1 MNLDRALHHLPMPAA
16 LTSAIGDGAW
26 LVTAANAAFTAAFG
40 RHARIEGAD
49 LRRVLDAPFDG
60 VTAAEAEDVVEL
72 PGSRTEANCTRHPVA
87 VTVVPLKLRDP
98 ARSHVVYVRDWST
111 QEVEERVL
119 KAHEW
124 FRSVYRLTP
133 DINFFLDREG
143 RLTEINPA
151 GERALGFSRAD
162 LMRGGYE
169 QRVHESQLPL
179 AKGIFARLLER
190 EAQRFELA
198 LTHSDGQVR
207 DLDMLA
213 FPIVDQ
219 DTVTAVF
226 VQARDITERKAADR
240 RLQDSQ
246 QRYRALFEHHVD
258 SVVSFDIDGSY
269 EYLNPATEALT
280 GFSADVLRKL
290 TAFQL
295 VLPELREDAHREF
308 ARASAGETR
317 QYETAMRNRAGDVV
331 DLHIT
336 LIPIV
341 IDGETRGIHCVA
353 KNITEQKRLER
364 ELSAMAFTD
373 ALTGLGNRNA
383 AADDIARRV
392 AEGRPFAVIAMDL
405 DRLKSVNDTW
415 GRDTG
420 DMLLTSIAQRLTHRL
435 AGRATVYRY
444 AGDEFVLTLDSG
456 DPHHAT
462 STAEDLREMVRTP
475 LMLGEHEV
483 TISATIGISI
493 YPDDGYDAETQMRN
507 VETALYGAK
516 RRGLNQVALYRSV
529 ATPDDE
535 RRVQIELELRRAL
548 QRDEL
553 SVVYQPQ
560 VSLETGELHGAEA
573 LMRWNSATL
582 GAVPPDTFIPV
593 AEDTGLI
600 GEMGRW
606 VIETACR
613 QLAAWAGRGW
623 DITVSV
629 NISMSQF
636 DDDGF
641 VEHLRHTLEATGVDP
656 HMLVLEI
663 TESIASRVDIA
674 VARLH
679 QLRDLG
685 VQIAIDDFGT
695 GYSSLQ
701 YLRDFPLDYLKI
713 DRCFVSQSAHSPRD
727 RDLVATIA
735 TLARNFG
742 LRTVAEG
749 VESEADADL
758 LADLGADLAQGY
770 HFSRPLDPAS
780 FEAWV
785 EAHLAVFPQ
794 A

>member
-1 MNLDRALHHLPMPAA
+1 MHLDPALRHLPLPAA
-16 LTSAIGDGAW
+16 LTSATGESAW
-26 LVTAANAAFTAAFG
+26 IVTAANAAF
-40 RHARIEGAD
+40 ARAVGATGDLTGAD
-49 LRRVLDAPFDG
+49 LRGLIDAPLDG
-60 VTAAEAEDVVEL
+60 VTPAEADDAVEL
-72 PGSRTEANCTRHPVA
+72 PGTRTEPDGTRLPVA
-87 VTVVPLKLRDP
+87 VTVVPLGFPDP
-98 ARSHVVYVRDWST
+98 ARPHVVYVRDLSAE
-111 QEVEERVL
+111 EVNAELRR
-119 KAHEW
+119 AHEW
-124 FRSVYRLTP
+124 FRGVFDHTP
-133 DINFFLDREG
+133 DASFILDREG
-143 RLTEINPA
+143 RLVDINPA
-151 GERALGFSRAD
+151 GERVLGFSRGD

-169 QRVHESQLPL
+169 QRVHRSQL
-179 AKGIFARLLER
+179 AIARRIFARLLER
-190 EAQRFELA
+190 EEQRFELS
-198 LTHSDGQVR
+198 LTDSAGEVR

-213 FPIVDQ
+213 LPMIEGDAV
-219 DTVTAVF
+219 AGVF
-226 VQARDITERKAADR
+226 VQARNITEHKATAR
-240 RLQDSQ
+240 RLQEGE
-246 QRYRALFEHHVD
+246 QRYRALFEGNLD
-258 SVVSFDIDGSY
+258 SVVSFNTDGGY

-280 GFSADVLRKL
+280 GYSAE
-290 TAFQL
+290 
-295 VLPELREDAHREF
+295 ELRELTYVPLILPEHRDFVHEEF
-308 ARASAGETR
+308 TRALAGETR

-341 IDGETRGIHCVA
+341 IDGETHGIHCVG
-353 KNITEQKRLER
+353 KDITQQKRLER
-364 ELSAMAFTD
+364 ELSAMAYTD

-420 DMLLTSIAQRLTHRL
+420 DMLLMSIAQRLTHRL

-456 DPHHAT
+456 DPRHAT
-462 STAEDLREMVRTP
+462 STAEDLREIVRTP

-493 YPDDGYDAETQMRN
+493 YPDDGCDAETQMRN

-573 LMRWNSATL
+573 LMRWSSATL

-641 VEHLRHTLEATGVDP
+641 VEHLRHTVEATGVDP

>member
-1 MNLDRALHHLPMPAA
+1 MHLDPALRHLPLPAA
-16 LTSAIGDGAW
+16 LTRAVGKTPWIVAE
-26 LVTAANAAFTAAFG
+26 ANAAFVQAVGET
-40 RHARIEGAD
+40 RDVRGAD
-49 LRRVLDAPFDG
+49 LRTLLDAPLGG
-60 VTAAEAEDVVEL
+60 VTADEARDVVEL
-72 PGSRTEANCTRHPVA
+72 PGSRPAMDGTRRPVV
-87 VTVVPLKLRDP
+87 VTVVPLGAPDP
-98 ARSHVVYVRDWST
+98 SRSHVVYVRDLSGDEIGA
-111 QEVEERVL
+111 EVQRTYD
-119 KAHEW
+119 W
-124 FRSVYRLTP
+124 FRGMFHHTP
-133 DINFFLDREG
+133 DANIVLDRDG
-143 RLTEINPA
+143 HLMEINPA
-151 GERALGFSRAD
+151 GERILGFSRDD

-169 QRVHESQLPL
+169 QRVLESQLPL
-179 AKGIFARLLER
+179 AQGVFRRLLEG
-190 EAQRFELA
+190 EVQRFELS
-198 LTHSDGQVR
+198 LTDSAGEVR

-213 FPIVDQ
+213 LPMIEGDEV
-219 DTVTAVF
+219 AGVF
-226 VQARDITERKAADR
+226 VQARDVTERNATER
-240 RLQDSQ
+240 RLQESE
-246 QRYRALFEHHVD
+246 QRYRALFEDNVD
-258 SVVSFDIDGSY
+258 SVVSFDTEGGY

-280 GFSADVLRKL
+280 GYSE
-290 TAFQL
+290 T
-295 VLPELREDAHREF
+295 ELRELTYVPLILPDQRDFVLAKF
-308 ARASAGETR
+308 TRALEGETR
-317 QYETAMRNRAGDVV
+317 QYETAMYNRAGEVV

-336 LIPIV
+336 LIPII
-341 IDGETRGIHCVA
+341 IDGETRGIHCVG
-353 KNITEQKRLER
+353 KDITQQKRLER
-364 ELSAMAFTD
+364 ELSVMAYTD
-373 ALTGLGNRNA
+373 SLTGLGNRNA

-435 AGRATVYRY
+435 SGRATVYRY
-444 AGDEFVLTLDSG
+444 AGDEFVLILDSG

-462 STAEDLREMVRTP
+462 STAEDLREIVRTP

-493 YPDDGYDAETQMRN
+493 YPNDGCDAETQMRN

-573 LMRWNSATL
+573 LMRWSSATL

-679 QLRDLG
+679 QLRNLG

-770 HFSRPLDPAS
+770 HFSRPLDPES

-785 EAHLAVFPQ
+785 EAHLAAFPQ